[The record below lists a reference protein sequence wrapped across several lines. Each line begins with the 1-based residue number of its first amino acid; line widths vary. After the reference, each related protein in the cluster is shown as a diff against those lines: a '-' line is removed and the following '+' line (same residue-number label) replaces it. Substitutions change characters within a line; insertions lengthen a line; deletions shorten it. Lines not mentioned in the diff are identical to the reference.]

1 MDNCTHQQHMN
12 VKQVLLH
19 PVQMFCLNSCARLQS
34 TWRRKWGTAHV
45 NCMEQNP
52 CKDLASYI
60 YIYIFVSLH
69 QYDASDFMLSLHLP
83 SIHYYSRDFFLSH
96 ASDTV
101 QQMIIFLKRLFSS
114 IPTNLS
120 HTSVKLSLMK
130 IPARV
135 CLFVAPQ
142 AVPTDAKIAWVIRL
156 YGISAVAMKQWLMLT
171 AMHVGCWSVTGRI
184 HSNKIMSINSVL
196 DRNKALWSGYV
207 YLPVRLRTVLC
218 ISALCS
224 TFDGLVPWMCSS
236 VSMHIL
242 RRQTV
247 ENHILCHMRTACQD
261 LNGLS
266 YMTGHFR

>member
-1 MDNCTHQQHMN
+1 MLTAWS
-12 VKQVLLH
+12 KIPARIWLH
-19 PVQMFCLNSCARLQS
+19 
-34 TWRRKWGTAHV
+34 
-45 NCMEQNP
+45 
-52 CKDLASYI
+52 I

-96 ASDTV
+96 ASDTWDN
-101 QQMIIFLKRLFSS
+101 ISEETLLFH
-114 IPTNLS
+114 PHKPLAHLCETLS
-120 HTSVKLSLMK
+120 HE

-242 RRQTV
+242 RKQTV
-247 ENHILCHMRTACQD
+247 ENHILCQMRTACQD
-261 LNGLS
+261 ANGLS